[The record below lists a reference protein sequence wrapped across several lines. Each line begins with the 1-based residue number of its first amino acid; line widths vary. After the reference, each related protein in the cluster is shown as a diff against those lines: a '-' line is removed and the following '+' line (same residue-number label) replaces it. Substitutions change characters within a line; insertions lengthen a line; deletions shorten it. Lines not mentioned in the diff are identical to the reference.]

1 MRLMNGT
8 CEDAV
13 GGRGRGVYDPPD
25 LIDEVSG
32 MDDGHGY
39 GIGGRVCGRGGT

>member
-1 MRLMNGT
+1 MNGT

-39 GIGGRVCGRGGT
+39 RIGGTRIWEGRNMP